1 MRRVPLLAQVLI
13 AIALGEVVGVLAGPR
28 AAVLGRFALVFVALL
43 KLFATPLV
51 FFAIVDTF
59 ATTRLPLKRALV
71 LLPVST
77 VNALVAAGIALSLAH
92 LLPLGR
98 FVDLPKLRALVGPP
112 PKPGPDFV
120 PFSLLWVVAA
130 ALVFGV
136 LLRVLRVDELGRPAN
151 KVGRAVHSIFEFL
164 MRALGVIVR
173 AVPLAAFGIMARVV
187 GSSGFAIFPVLGLF
201 VLIVALGI
209 FIHVFGWYAI
219 LLRVVA
225 RRTPGRFF
233 RMGSDALGTALAA
246 GSSLATL
253 PVTLRTLEG
262 PMEVSSE
269 SARLAA
275 VVGTNLNHDGI
286 VLYEAAAALF
296 VAQLYGVDTTLM
308 QQLKVVGLSIAAAVG
323 IAGVPEA
330 GLLTL
335 TLVLR
340 GAGLPVGAVPLLL
353 PVDWMLGRLRA
364 ACNVASDMVVANI
377 LDRFTSSR
385 RASPDRTI
393 AAARA
398 R

>member
-1 MRRVPLLAQVLI
+1 MRRVPLVAQLLI
-13 AIALGEVVGVLAGPR
+13 ALALGGVVGAVVGPR
-28 AAVLGRFALVFVALL
+28 AAVLGRLALVFVALL

-77 VNALVAAGIALSLAH
+77 VNALVAAAIALGLSH

-98 FVDLPKLRALVGPP
+98 FIDLPRLRALVGPP
-112 PKPGPDFV
+112 PPPSPDFV

-130 ALVFGV
+130 ALVVGV
-136 LLRVLRVDELGRPAN
+136 ALRLLRVDELGRASN
-151 KVGRAVHSIFEFL
+151 KIGRAAHTVFGML
-164 MRALGVIVR
+164 MTVLGVIVR

-187 GSSGFAIFPVLGLF
+187 GTSGLAIFPVLGLF

-209 FIHVFGWYAI
+209 ALQVFGWYAI
-219 LLRVVA
+219 LLRLLVRRSPA
-225 RRTPGRFF
+225 RFYRDGA
-233 RMGSDALGTALAA
+233 DALGTSLAA

-296 VAQLYGVDTTLM
+296 VAQLYGIDTTLA
-308 QQLKVVGLSIAAAVG
+308 QQLKVVALSIAAAIG

-340 GAGLPVGAVPLLL
+340 GTGLPVGAVPLVL
-353 PVDWMLGRLRA
+353 PVDWLLGRLRA
-364 ACNVASDMVVANI
+364 FCNVASDMTVANI
-377 LDRFTSSR
+377 LERFTTSP
-385 RASPDRTI
+385 RASPDRTTDD
-393 AAARA
+393 APAR
-398 R
+398 